1 MIASKTKAISVAI
14 LVTLVTVSLPL
25 IPIRH
30 ALAFAPRYFIPVRPV
45 RCRYSLGASES
56 TIPLYMASTV
66 SNMTVATNTNDDND
80 REDIQ
85 LKGSQLKPKM
95 LDHEEGPVT
104 AIHSIAEFLSAVEN
118 TRTNELV
125 IVK

>member
-1 MIASKTKAISVAI
+1 
-14 LVTLVTVSLPL
+14 
-25 IPIRH
+25 
-30 ALAFAPRYFIPVRPV
+30 
-45 RCRYSLGASES
+45 
-56 TIPLYMASTV
+56 
-66 SNMTVATNTNDDND
+66 MTVATNTNDDND

>member
-1 MIASKTKAISVAI
+1 
-14 LVTLVTVSLPL
+14 
-25 IPIRH
+25 
-30 ALAFAPRYFIPVRPV
+30 
-45 RCRYSLGASES
+45 
-56 TIPLYMASTV
+56 MASTV

-104 AIHSIAEFLSAVEN
+104 AIHSISEFLSAVEN